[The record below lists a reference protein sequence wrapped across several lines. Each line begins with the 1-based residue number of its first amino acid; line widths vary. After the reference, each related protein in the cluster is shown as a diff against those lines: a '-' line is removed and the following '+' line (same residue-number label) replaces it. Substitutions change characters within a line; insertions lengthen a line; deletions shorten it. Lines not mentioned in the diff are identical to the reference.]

1 CTRSYTVKEGDI
13 CDTISQAHNV
23 STWQLATVNTG
34 SINGDCTNLIPGQTI
49 CLGVKAEEDC
59 STTYT
64 VSVGDTCENI
74 ASNNGL
80 NSTILYLNNPQI
92 NDDCSNIYLGEV

>member
-1 CTRSYTVKEGDI
+1 LVDAVAS
-13 CDTISQAHNV
+13 S
-23 STWQLATVNTG
+23 WQLATVNTG

-49 CLGVKAEEDC
+49 CLGLKPEEDC

-64 VSVGDTCENI
+64 VAIGDTCENI
-74 ASNNGL
+74 ASNNAL

-92 NDDCSNIYLGEV
+92 NDDCSNIYIGEVSFSSQFFLAPL